1 MFQQIGSKK
10 SLSQIIEEELTKA
23 IKDGTYPPGDKLPT
37 ENELCGIF
45 NVSRTAVREAIKRM
59 SAKGLV
65 SVKRGSGVFITEMS
79 IKNTSEILN
88 MFFELSVDSNVILN
102 TIDARLLIEPM
113 IAREAA
119 KNRTEKHIKLL
130 KSNMKKITECDLNNK
145 KREAELDNDF
155 HKVLLSITENNVLE
169 LLLGPIYN
177 LMPKFKKSV
186 FAKPTDGNLLEDKK
200 IMLFHHNS
208 ILEAIESQDEEKATE
223 AMKAHILET
232 KSNYFKSQQ
241 TIPQE

>member
-1 MFQQIGSKK
+1 MLQQIGKKK
-10 SLSQIIEEELTKA
+10 SLSQQIEEELTKA
-23 IKDGTYPPGDKLPT
+23 IKDGTYPPGEKLPT

-45 NVSRTAVREAIKRM
+45 NVSRTAVREAVKSL

-102 TIDARLLIEPM
+102 TIDVRLIIEPA
-113 IAREAA
+113 IAAEAA
-119 KNRTEKHIKLL
+119 KNRTEKHLELL
-130 KSNMKKITECDLNNK
+130 KNNMKEITKCDINNK
-145 KREAELDNDF
+145 KKEAELDNDF
-155 HKVLLSITENNVLE
+155 HKILLSITKNNVLE
-169 LLLGPIYN
+169 LLLDPIYN

-186 FAKPTDGNLLEDKK
+186 FAKPTEGNLQEDKK

-208 ILEAIESQDEEKATE
+208 ILKAIEEQDGETAFN
-223 AMKAHILET
+223 AMKAHVLET
-232 KSNYFKSQQ
+232 KSNYYKSQEQ
-241 TIPQE
+241 